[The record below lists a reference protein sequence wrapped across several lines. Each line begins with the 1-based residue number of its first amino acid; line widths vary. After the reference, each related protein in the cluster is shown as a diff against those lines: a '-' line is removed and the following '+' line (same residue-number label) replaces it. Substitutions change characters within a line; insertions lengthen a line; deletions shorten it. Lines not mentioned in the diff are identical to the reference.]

1 MLKNISWKKFF
12 TSLIFLIPLILLM
25 DIIYDIIFKQLI
37 WKEVFAADNLFFK
50 ILTAVVIAYFYATI
64 DKTEKK

>member
-1 MLKNISWKKFF
+1 
-12 TSLIFLIPLILLM
+12 M
-25 DIIYDIIFKQLI
+25 DIIYDSVFKHLI

-50 ILTAVVIAYFYATI
+50 ILTAIVIAYFYATI